1 MSDSLR
7 QSFERMMESMFLN
20 PDWKNVVPIRQQL
33 EFEDVFMG
41 AAQTV
46 FLEIVKSNGQCVPD
60 LDNQL
65 REFGQ
70 RIVTRY
76 EEAGIDHQ
84 LFLFL
89 HGALHLLRQLGTGEV
104 IVRGG

>member
-76 EEAGIDHQ
+76 EEAGID
-84 LFLFL
+84 LTDANKAAEEFAAKKAAEAAK
-89 HGALHLLRQLGTGEV
+89 GA
-104 IVRGG
+104 